1 MRLQT
6 RRGEVIFSGGLQT
19 ALVPFCGSGIFFFR
33 KSIPTAGAC
42 SWGQRRTPK
51 LDRVVE
57 AAAAK
62 IVSTRP
68 RLDQIRNS
76 HAFPPIAIGG
86 AAFTPDQGAQS
97 SSMIRLQR

>member
-57 AAAAK
+57 AAAK

-68 RLDQIRNS
+68 RLDQLCNS

-86 AAFTPDQGAQS
+86 APLHGRSRRAIP
-97 SSMIRLQR
+97 SMIRLQR